1 MAEGEILAT
10 LGNEVGCRQAIDAA
24 ERLLPRDAAD
34 PDMPFLVLGDVHLA
48 RWRSHCLARLGASE
62 AVDDPTAALR
72 PMGKNFA
79 RAEAGLRCDLAPA
92 HLVCGEREEACRQAR
107 ETASSPRRPDL
118 HASNAGSPS
127 YSPCDTAATCPI
139 AST

>member
-1 MAEGEILAT
+1 MRLSVSCQGTLRTLTCRSSCSVTSTLLGGVAT
-10 LGNEVGCRQAIDAA
+10 ASPDWVPV
-24 ERLLPRDAAD
+24 RL
-34 PDMPFLVLGDVHLA
+34 
-48 RWRSHCLARLGASE
+48 
-62 AVDDPTAALR
+62 DDPTAALR